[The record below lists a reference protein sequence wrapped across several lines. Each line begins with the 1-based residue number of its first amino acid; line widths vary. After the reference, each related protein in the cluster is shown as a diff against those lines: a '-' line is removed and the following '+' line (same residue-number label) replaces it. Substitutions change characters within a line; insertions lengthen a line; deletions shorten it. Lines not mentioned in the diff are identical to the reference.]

1 VEDGWPN
8 SAGQRCP
15 KPPPKPF
22 VVKKLTPPL
31 DWFWL
36 CTAGGIGTGAK
47 GQLFC
52 IAIVRSLQR
61 LSTRYF
67 NPLLNMSP
75 IMIMPP

>member
-1 VEDGWPN
+1 VVEKLAPRSIGSDF
-8 SAGQRCP
+8 AGA
-15 KPPPKPF
+15 
-22 VVKKLTPPL
+22 
-31 DWFWL
+31 
-36 CTAGGIGTGAK
+36 AGGIGTGAK